1 MKKRRTLLFLFL
13 LTGCSKEA
21 ILPDSASTTLNVT
34 NQKTWTTEPLNGEYT
49 IQFHDNYE
57 GNGMVGFEGP
67 TFSKS
72 RIDKQITF
80 GYFFCGSTICSPYGQ
95 PITTTSAS
103 LYPPTVVYANT
114 TLDKS
119 VAFKRDGQLQAVF
132 YFSGKAKMQG
142 VLYLREVEGG
152 FLRELL
158 NVSYPDDHQAEVLG
172 ILQTIQP

>member
-1 MKKRRTLLFLFL
+1 
-13 LTGCSKEA
+13 
-21 ILPDSASTTLNVT
+21 
-34 NQKTWTTEPLNGEYT
+34 
-49 IQFHDNYE
+49 
-57 GNGMVGFEGP
+57 MVGFEGP